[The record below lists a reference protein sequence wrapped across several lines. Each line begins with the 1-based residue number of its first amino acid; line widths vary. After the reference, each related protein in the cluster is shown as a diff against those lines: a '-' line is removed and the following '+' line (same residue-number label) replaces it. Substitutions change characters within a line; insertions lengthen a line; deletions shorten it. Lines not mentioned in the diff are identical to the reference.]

1 MFFEQMVRMIT
12 GLLVG
17 VWVARY
23 LGPTQYG
30 LFGYA
35 IAFAALFSSIA
46 KLGLDNIVVRD
57 LVHEPLKRNTLMGT
71 AFRLKLFG
79 AIAMLG
85 VIAVAIQFTTND
97 VVTNLYI
104 FIIAAGAIFQSVEV
118 VDFYFQSRVLSNIIS
133 ICKLAQLVISS
144 VIKIYL
150 IVISAG
156 LFWFVLVSLIDQIML
171 SIALYVAYK
180 RQKLGGFFKH
190 FNWIIARKMLGDS
203 WPLILSGL
211 VIMIYM
217 RIDQVMIKEM
227 LGDKEVG
234 VYTAAVRLSEVWYF
248 IPTLITSSMFP
259 SIINAKIV
267 SNEQYS
273 SRLQK
278 IFTFL
283 VWVSIFIAFSVTLLG
298 NWLIIFLYGVEY
310 QEASQ
315 ALMIHTWGG
324 VFVALGVASASWYVT
339 ENLQRY
345 AFYRTASGAVLNI
358 LLNLVL
364 IPKYGI
370 SGAATA
376 TVIAQFM
383 AALFFDLLTSK
394 TRVIFKMKIKTL
406 VFAGFLRK

>member
-1 MFFEQMVRMIT
+1 MFFEQMLRMMT

-57 LVHEPLKRNTLMGT
+57 LVYEPLKRNTLMGT
-71 AFRLKLFG
+71 AFYLKLFG

-97 VVTNLYI
+97 AVTNLYI

-133 ICKLAQLVISS
+133 ICKLAQLLISS

-171 SIALYVAYK
+171 SIALFVAYK
-180 RQKLGGFFKH
+180 RQKLGGFFNH
-190 FNWIIARKMLGDS
+190 FNWIVARKMLRDS

-211 VIMIYM
+211 VIVIYM

-227 LGDKEVG
+227 LGEKEVG
-234 VYTAAVRLSEVWYF
+234 VYTAAVRLSEIWYF

-259 SIINAKIV
+259 SIINAKKD

-283 VWVSIFIAFSVTLLG
+283 VWVSIFIAFLVTLLG
-298 NWLIIFLYGVEY
+298 NWLVIFLYGVEY

-324 VFVALGVASASWYVT
+324 VFVALGVASASWYVA

-358 LLNLVL
+358 FLNLVL

-370 SGAATA
+370 SGAAIA

-383 AALFFDLLTSK
+383 AALFFELLTSK

>member
-1 MFFEQMVRMIT
+1 MFIEQIVRMST

-17 VWVARY
+17 IWVARY

-30 LFGYA
+30 LFSYA
-35 IAFAALFSSIA
+35 LAFAALFGSIA

-57 LVHEPLKRNTLMGT
+57 LVHEPHQKNALMGT

-79 AIAMLG
+79 AVAMLG

-97 VVTNLYI
+97 AITNLYI
-104 FIIAAGAIFQSVEV
+104 FIIASGAIFQSVEV

-133 ICKLAQLVISS
+133 ICKLTQLLVSS
-144 VIKIYL
+144 LIKIYL
-150 IVISAG
+150 IVISAD

-171 SIALYVAYK
+171 AIALYVAYK
-180 RQKLGGFFKH
+180 RQNLGGFFNH
-190 FNWIIARKMLGDS
+190 FNWIVARKMLGDS

-217 RIDQVMIKEM
+217 RIDQIMIREM
-227 LGDKEVG
+227 LGEREVG
-234 VYTAAVRLSEVWYF
+234 VYTAAVRLSEIWYF
-248 IPTLITSSMFP
+248 IPVLITSSLFP
-259 SIINAKIV
+259 SIINAKKV
-267 SNEQYS
+267 SNEKYS

-283 VWVSIFIAFSVTLLG
+283 VWTSIFIALLVTLLG
-298 NWLIIFLYGVEY
+298 HWLVIIIYGGEY

-339 ENLQRY
+339 EDLQRY
-345 AFYRTASGAVLNI
+345 AFYRAASGALLNV

-370 SGAATA
+370 SGAAIA
-376 TVIAQFM
+376 TVIAQSM

-394 TRVIFKMKIKTL
+394 TRVIFKMKIKTI